1 MKILLLEHPRMVCP
15 ERCNDI
21 ANTPLSSCLHSGY
34 IAGMLIREGHEV
46 EIIEGFLEGLD
57 YQEIERRVQEMQPD
71 ILGVHMVYHWQT
83 DTALYDFLHKVKVEK
98 YSSYIT
104 AYGYYPTTDFEEIL
118 KQCPAIDSVILG
130 EPELTFA
137 KVAEALTR
145 DFTKKYIYQESLKDL
160 SGLAQRDESGRIVF
174 QRRELVRDLN
184 DLPFP
189 VRTEALFR
197 LPEVNLQGSRGCYG
211 GCTFCYIN
219 PFYGQ
224 GSQWRGRTPE
234 NIIEEIDD
242 LIRKHNIKDF
252 YFTDPN
258 FFGPGERGQQRALR
272 LATLLKAKNIRFGIE
287 ARVNDIHD
295 ETVSALVEAGLRH
308 ILIGLESGSD
318 RSLKRINKMTTV
330 AQNERAIRILRKHGI
345 EPNIGFIM
353 FEPDSSLEDIRVNFE
368 FLKRNDLMRNLAITA
383 NMLYHHLIVLKG
395 TKAHRDLQEAGRL
408 EVQAS
413 SYESMVTLTDPKVAN
428 LAMIMR
434 RITNFLF
441 DCMAGIWGGKVP
453 EPENA
458 QERYSKINALLVKL
472 FENALMTLESG
483 EQFTEVQIET
493 LVKTTEIEI
502 TGILKLEETD
512 D

>member
-1 MKILLLEHPRMVCP
+1 MKILLLEHPRTVCP

-34 IAGMLIREGHEV
+34 IAGMLISEGHEV
-46 EIIEGFLEGLD
+46 EIIEGFLDGLD
-57 YQEIERRVQEMQPD
+57 YQEIERRLKAMQPD
-71 ILGVHMVYHWQT
+71 MLGVHMVYHWHT
-83 DTALYDFLHKVKVEK
+83 DTALYDFLHKVKVEQLA
-98 YSSYIT
+98 SYIT
-104 AYGYYPTTDFEEIL
+104 AYGYYPTTDFEDVL
-118 KQCPAIDSVILG
+118 KQCSDIDSVILG
-130 EPELTFA
+130 EPELTFSMVA
-137 KVAEALTR
+137 KALAFQT
-145 DFTKKYIYQESLKDL
+145 SLEKFP
-160 SGLAQRDESGRIVF
+160 GLAQRDDSGTIIS
-174 QRRELVRDLN
+174 QRRELVGDLN

-234 NIIEEIDD
+234 NIIAEIDD
-242 LIRKHNIKDF
+242 LMVKHKIEDF

-258 FFGPGERGQQRALR
+258 FFGPGERGQQRALH
-272 LATLLKAKNIRFGIE
+272 LATLLKSRNIRFGIE

-308 ILIGLESGSD
+308 ILVGLESGSD
-318 RSLKRINKMTTV
+318 SSLKRINKMTTV
-330 AQNERAIRILRKHGI
+330 AQNERAIRILRKYGI

-353 FEPDSSLEDIRVNFE
+353 FEPDSSLVDIRVNFE
-368 FLKRNDLMRNLAITA
+368 FLRRNDLVKNLPITA
-383 NMLYHHLIVLKG
+383 NVLYHHLIVLKG
-395 TKAHRDLQEAGRL
+395 TKAHRDLQDAGRL

-413 SYESMVTLTDPKVAN
+413 TYESIVALTDPEVAV

-441 DCMAGIWGGKVP
+441 DCMAGIWSGKVL
-453 EPENA
+453 ESENA
-458 QERYSKINALLVKL
+458 QERYAKINGLLVNL
-472 FENALMTLESG
+472 FENTLMTLEAG
-483 EQFTEVQIET
+483 GQFTEEQVET
-493 LVKTTEIEI
+493 QVKTIEKVVKEIL
-502 TGILKLEETD
+502 G
-512 D
+512 

>member
-1 MKILLLEHPRMVCP
+1 MRILLLEHPRTVCP

-34 IAGMLIREGHEV
+34 IAGMLISEGHEV

-57 YQEIERRVQEMQPD
+57 YPEIERRIKAFEPD

-83 DTALYDFLHKVKVEK
+83 DTVLYDFLHKVKVERL
-98 YSSYIT
+98 SSYIM
-104 AYGYYPTTDFEEIL
+104 AYGYYPTTDFADIL
-118 KQCPAIDSVILG
+118 KQCPDLDSVILG

-137 KVAEALTR
+137 KVVEALAN
-145 DFTKKYIYQESLKDL
+145 DSTKKLTDQAHLESFP
-160 SGLAQRDESGRIVF
+160 GLAQRGVLGTIVSP
-174 QRRELVRDLN
+174 RRELVSDLN
-184 DLPFP
+184 ALPFP

-234 NIIEEIDD
+234 NIIAEIDA
-242 LIRKHNIKDF
+242 LIEKHKIKDF

-258 FFGPGERGQQRALR
+258 FFGPGERGQQRALH
-272 LATLLKAKNIRFGIE
+272 LATLLKSRNIRFGIE
-287 ARVNDIHD
+287 ARVNDIHE
-295 ETVSALVEAGLRH
+295 ETISALVEVGLRH

-318 RSLKRINKMTTV
+318 SSLKRINKMTTV
-330 AQNERAIRILRKHGI
+330 AQNETAIRILRQYGI

-353 FEPDSSLEDIRVNFE
+353 FEPDSSLVDVRVNFE
-368 FLKRNDLMRNLAITA
+368 FLKRNELLENLVITA
-383 NMLYHHLIVLKG
+383 NLLYHHLIVLKG
-395 TKAHRDLQEAGRL
+395 TRAHRDLQEAGRL
-408 EVQAS
+408 QVQAS
-413 SYESMVTLTDPKVAN
+413 TYESIVALADPQVAV
-428 LAMIMR
+428 LALIMR

-441 DCMAGIWGGKVP
+441 DCMAGIWGGKVA

-458 QERYSKINALLVKL
+458 QERYAKINRMLVNL
-472 FENALMTLESG
+472 FEKTLRTLEAG
-483 EQFTEVQIET
+483 GRFTEEQVET
-493 LVKTTEIEI
+493 LVKTIEIEI
-502 TGILKLEETD
+502 ADSLK
-512 D
+512 

>member
-1 MKILLLEHPRMVCP
+1 MKILLLEHPRTVCP

-34 IAGMLIREGHEV
+34 VAGLLSSEGHEA
-46 EIIEGFLEGLD
+46 EIIEGFLDGLD
-57 YQEIERRVQEMQPD
+57 YQEIERRVKDFEPD
-71 ILGVHMVYHWQT
+71 MIGVHMVYHWQT
-83 DTALYDFLHKVKVEK
+83 DKALYEFLHKVKLEQP
-98 YSSYIT
+98 SSYIT
-104 AYGYYPTTDFEEIL
+104 AFGYYPTTDFEDIL
-118 KQCPAIDSVILG
+118 KQCQDLDSVILG

-137 KVAEALTR
+137 KLVEALTS
-145 DFTKKYIYQESLKDL
+145 QASLKKFP
-160 SGLAQRDESGRIVF
+160 GLAQRVDSGTIVS
-174 QRRELVRDLN
+174 QRRELVGDLN
-184 DLPFP
+184 ALPFP

-234 NIIEEIDD
+234 NIIAEIDD
-242 LIRKHNIKDF
+242 LIVNHKIEDF

-258 FFGPGERGQQRALR
+258 FFGPGEKGQLRALR
-272 LATLLKAKNIRFGIE
+272 LATLLKSRNIRFGIE

-295 ETVSALVEAGLRH
+295 ETVGALVEAGLRH

-318 RSLKRINKMTTV
+318 SSLKRINKMTTV
-330 AQNERAIRILRKHGI
+330 AQNETAIRILRKYGI

-353 FEPDSSLEDIRVNFE
+353 FEPDSSLVDIRVNFE

-413 SYESMVTLTDPKVAN
+413 TYESVVLLTNLQVAL
-428 LAMIMR
+428 LASIMR
-434 RITNFLF
+434 RITNFFF
-441 DCMAGIWGGKVP
+441 DCMAGIWSGKVT

-458 QERYSKINALLVKL
+458 QERYAKINSLLVNL
-472 FENALMTLESG
+472 FENTLVTLESG
-483 EQFTEVQIET
+483 GQFTEEQIET

-502 TGILKLEETD
+502 NLKIMGCAS
-512 D
+512 

>member
-1 MKILLLEHPRMVCP
+1 MKILLLEHPRIVCP

-34 IAGMLIREGHEV
+34 IAGMLTSEGHQV
-46 EIIEGFLEGLD
+46 EIIEGFLDGLD
-57 YQEIERRVQEMQPD
+57 YQEIERRVKAMRPD
-71 ILGVHMVYHWQT
+71 MLGVHMVYHWQT
-83 DTALYDFLHKVKVEK
+83 DTALYAFLHKVMAEQL
-98 YSSYIT
+98 SSYIT
-104 AYGYYPTTDFEEIL
+104 AYGYYPTTDFEDIL
-118 KQCPAIDSVILG
+118 KQCQDIDSVILG

-137 KVAEALTR
+137 KLVKAISGQ
-145 DFTKKYIYQESLKDL
+145 DSLENFP
-160 SGLAQRDESGRIVF
+160 GLAQRDDSGAIVS
-174 QRRELVRDLN
+174 QRRGLVGDLSA
-184 DLPFP
+184 LPFP

-211 GCTFCYIN
+211 ECTFCYIN

-234 NIIEEIDD
+234 NIVAEIDE
-242 LIRKHNIKDF
+242 LIAKHNIKDF

-272 LATLLKAKNIRFGIE
+272 LATLLKSRNIRFGIE
-287 ARVNDIHD
+287 ARVNDIYE
-295 ETVSALVEAGLRH
+295 ETIGPLVEAGLRH

-318 RSLKRINKMTTV
+318 SSLRRINKMTTV
-330 AQNERAIRILRKHGI
+330 AQNERAIRILRQYGI

-353 FEPDSSLEDIRVNFE
+353 FEPDSSLVDIRVNLE
-368 FLKRNDLMRNLAITA
+368 FLKRNDLLNNLAITA
-383 NMLYHHLIVLKG
+383 NILYHHLIVLKG

-413 SYESMVTLTDPKVAN
+413 TYESIVTLTDPKVAV

-441 DCMAGIWGGKVP
+441 DCMAEIWSGKVL

-458 QERYSKINALLVKL
+458 QEQYAIINDLLVNL
-472 FENALMTLESG
+472 FENILETLETG
-483 EQFTEVQIET
+483 GQFTEEQVEI
-493 LVKTTEIEI
+493 LVKTTEKKID
-502 TGILKLEETD
+502 GILG
-512 D
+512 

>member
-1 MKILLLEHPRMVCP
+1 MKILLLEHPRTVCP

-34 IAGMLIREGHEV
+34 IAGMLISEGHEV
-46 EIIEGFLEGLD
+46 EIIEGFLDGLD
-57 YQEIERRVQEMQPD
+57 YQEIERRIKAMQPD
-71 ILGVHMVYHWQT
+71 MLGVHMVYHWQT
-83 DTALYDFLHKVKVEK
+83 DTALYDFLHKVKVEQI
-98 YSSYIT
+98 SSYIT
-104 AYGYYPTTDFEEIL
+104 AYGYYPTTDFVEIL
-118 KQCPAIDSVILG
+118 KQCPDIDSVILG

-137 KVAEALTR
+137 KVVEALTR
-145 DFTKKYIYQESLKDL
+145 DFTEQIICQERLKNFP
-160 SGLAQRDESGRIVF
+160 GLAQRDDSGRTVF

-189 VRTEALFR
+189 VRTKALFR

-234 NIIEEIDD
+234 NILAEIDD
-242 LIRKHNIKDF
+242 LIGKHKIKDF

-272 LATLLKAKNIRFGIE
+272 LATLLKSRNLRFGIE

-295 ETVSALVEAGLRH
+295 ETVSALVGAGLRH

-330 AQNERAIRILRKHGI
+330 AQNERAIRILRKYGI

-413 SYESMVTLTDPKVAN
+413 SYESVVALTDPKVAN

-441 DCMAGIWGGKVP
+441 DCMAGIWGGKLP

-458 QERYSKINALLVKL
+458 PERYSKINALLVKL
-472 FENALMTLESG
+472 FENTLRTLEAG
-483 EQFTEVQIET
+483 EQFTEVQVET

-502 TGILKLEETD
+502 TGILE
-512 D
+512 

>member
-1 MKILLLEHPRMVCP
+1 MKILLLEHPRIVCP

-34 IAGMLIREGHEV
+34 IAGMLTSEGHEV
-46 EIIEGFLEGLD
+46 EIIEGFLDGLD
-57 YQEIERRVQEMQPD
+57 YQEIECRVKAMQPD
-71 ILGVHMVYHWQT
+71 MLGVHMVYHWQT
-83 DTALYDFLHKVKVEK
+83 DTALYDFLHKVKVEQL
-98 YSSYIT
+98 SSYIT
-104 AYGYYPTTDFEEIL
+104 AYGYYPTTDFENIL
-118 KQCPAIDSVILG
+118 KQCQDLDSVILG

-137 KVAEALTR
+137 KAAKVIVSQA
-145 DFTKKYIYQESLKDL
+145 SLENFL
-160 SGLAQRDESGRIVF
+160 GLAQRDDLGRIVF
-174 QRRELVRDLN
+174 RRRELVGDLN
-184 DLPFP
+184 ALPFP

-234 NIIEEIDD
+234 NIIAEIDD
-242 LIRKHNIKDF
+242 LIAKHKIKNF

-272 LATLLKAKNIRFGIE
+272 LAALLKSRNIRFGIE
-287 ARVNDIHD
+287 ARVNDIH
-295 ETVSALVEAGLRH
+295 EESISALVEAGLGH

-318 RSLKRINKMTTV
+318 SSLKRINKMTTV
-330 AQNERAIRILRKHGI
+330 AQNEKAIRILRHYGI

-353 FEPDSSLEDIRVNFE
+353 FEPDSSLVDIRVNLE
-368 FLKRNDLMRNLAITA
+368 FLKRNDLLHNLAITA

-413 SYESMVTLTDPKVAN
+413 TYESVVTLTDPKAAV

-441 DCMAGIWGGKVP
+441 ECMAGIWGGKVR
-453 EPENA
+453 EPEDA
-458 QERYSKINALLVKL
+458 QKRYTTINGLLVKI
-472 FENALMTLESG
+472 FESTLETLESG
-483 EQFTEVQIET
+483 GQLTEERVET
-493 LVKTTEIEI
+493 LVKTTEKEI
-502 TGILKLEETD
+502 NGILG
-512 D
+512 